1 MLHFVSLSI
10 LATSS
15 ALLSELLQRFRVHVC
30 LHQSR
35 GGFTDVEEYL
45 ERVVPAN
52 RLTEVTGLLKSFQ
65 VEDLLAMTDG
75 DTLQLVILVEQK
87 LTFEAR
93 FLYRYLRAAARVHC
107 TNHELPFSSKDHAL
121 STVR

>member
-1 MLHFVSLSI
+1 M
-10 LATSS
+10 ATTP
-15 ALLSELLQRFRVHVC
+15 ALLSELLQRYRVHVC

-52 RLTEVTGLLKSFQ
+52 RVTEVAGLLKSFQ

-75 DTLQLVILVEQK
+75 DILQLVILVEQK

-93 FLYRYLRAAARVHC
+93 YLYRYLRAAPRIHC
-107 TNHELPFSSKDHAL
+107 TNHQLPFSIRDHAP

>member
-1 MLHFVSLSI
+1 MLPV
-10 LATSS
+10 
-15 ALLSELLQRFRVHVC
+15 LLSELLQHFRVHVC

-52 RLTEVTGLLKSFQ
+52 RVTEVAELLKSFQ

-75 DTLQLVILVEQK
+75 DILQLVTLMERK
-87 LTFEAR
+87 LTPAFEAR
-93 FLYRYLRAAARVHC
+93 FLYRYLRAAPRIHC
-107 TNHELPFSSKDHAL
+107 TNHKLPFSIRDHAL